1 MTTPRLFVVAS
12 PSGGGKTSLINALL
26 QQDDRVALSVSHTT
40 RAPRPGEEEGVHY
53 YFVDDVTFEA
63 LAGRGAFLEHAQVF
77 GYRYGTGRAAV
88 VRQLADGFDVLL
100 DIDWQGARQVR
111 KSFPAAR
118 TIFIL
123 PPSLDV
129 LRRRLVNRGQDSD
142 EVIAHRMQAARDE
155 ISHADEF
162 DYLVVNDDFQLAL
175 ADLRAIIRL
184 GQPKRTEQISK
195 CREILAELLEN
206 G

>member
-1 MTTPRLFVVAS
+1 MSTPGLFVVAS
-12 PSGGGKTSLINALL
+12 PSGGGKTSLVNALL
-26 QQDDRVALSVSHTT
+26 QQDDHVALSVSHTT
-40 RAPRPGEEEGVHY
+40 RAPRPGEKEGVHY
-53 YFVDDVTFEA
+53 YFVDNAAFKA
-63 LAGRGAFLEHAQVF
+63 LAQQGAFLEHARVF
-77 GYRYGTGRAAV
+77 GSRYGTGRAAV
-88 VRQLADGFDVLL
+88 DHQLAAGFDVLL

-111 KSFPAAR
+111 KSFPAVR

-129 LRRRLVNRGQDSD
+129 LRHRLVNRGQDSD
-142 EVIAHRMQAARDE
+142 EVIARRMQAARDE
-155 ISHADEF
+155 ISHASEF

-175 ADLRAIIRL
+175 ADLHAIIRN
-184 GQPKRTEQISK
+184 GQPKRSAQISK